1 MNEIEIEVD
10 QIDVILQGHELT
22 TNFHGVVT
30 FNPKKQVLRIEQFGK
45 WNAWRRQ
52 YERLDVCPKLSRDL
66 YQALEAGFLSAYAQE
81 IDDAI
86 YDWAVESGEYVDRHE
101 AMFPPRR
108 IRDYI

>member
-1 MNEIEIEVD
+1 MTEIEIEVD

-30 FNPKKQVLRIEQFGK
+30 FTPKKQILKIEQFGK
-45 WNAWRRQ
+45 WNPWRRN
-52 YERLDVCPKLSRDL
+52 YERLEVCPKLSRDL
-66 YQALEAGFLSAYAQE
+66 YQALEAGFLAAYAQE

-101 AMFPPRR
+101 DMFPPRR